1 MNINQLRTFV
11 AVVEHGSFS
20 GAARATGVSQPAVTT
35 QIQSLEADLGAALLQ
50 RRYRKVEITE
60 AGEALLPVAKRV
72 LGELDEARAAIELL
86 SSTIGGH
93 LDVAASTTP
102 GQYLLP
108 GMLSSFLR
116 AYPDVSISLRIRD
129 TTEVVRLLESGE
141 ANLAMT
147 GARVTDARVDW
158 AEAGVDRLVVIAPA
172 DSPLRDEVGIPLT
185 RIAEQLFVV
194 REQGSGTRM
203 VFESALKAV
212 AIDPADLQV
221 IMELG
226 TGEAIVSAIEGGM
239 GIGVVS
245 GWAADKAVTLGTVV
259 ALDVE
264 GFPLERPLYI
274 AAPRGVRS
282 RAAEAL
288 LSLTLSGHTRPGPE

>member
-1 MNINQLRTFV
+1 M
-11 AVVEHGSFS
+11 
-20 GAARATGVSQPAVTT
+20 ATAPAVQKILRIGVIQGGKIIEERLVKRRETVTIGQGSKNTIVIPVSNLPPSFAVFELRGATYVLRFTDNMAGRLSSGDT
-35 QIQSLEADLGAALLQ
+35 QLDFAALKTQGL
-50 RRYRKVEITE
+50 VVGDT
-60 AGEALLPVAKRV
+60 PVFTR
-72 LGELDEARAAIELL
+72 
-86 SSTIGGH
+86 
-93 LDVAASTTP
+93 
-102 GQYLLP
+102 
-108 GMLSSFLR
+108 
-116 AYPDVSISLRIRD
+116 
-129 TTEVVRLLESGE
+129 
-141 ANLAMT
+141 N
-147 GARVTDARVDW
+147 
-158 AEAGVDRLVVIAPA
+158 RLVVIAPA
-172 DSPLRDEVGIPLT
+172 DSPLRGEVGIPLA

-203 VFESALKAV
+203 VFESALKA
-212 AIDPADLQV
+212 AGIDPADLQV

-245 GWAADKAVTLGTVV
+245 GWAADKAITLGTVV

-288 LSLTLSGHTRPGPE
+288 VSLTLSGHTRPRPE